1 MDYANVAER
10 NGLTSEIA
18 YFAENT
24 QCLVTIVDRFLL
36 LSDRAVGY
44 GDAVKD
50 NPFDPPQADDLRRTE
65 RLIVVCERLLSFASQ
80 GVDLPD
86 VMQSQRLSHA
96 IARLAAD
103 G

>member
-24 QCLVTIVDRFLL
+24 QVLVKIFDLFLL
-36 LSDRAVGY
+36 PSDRAVGCVA
-44 GDAVKD
+44 AVKN
-50 NPFDPPQADDLRRTE
+50 NPSAPPQADDLRRTE

-96 IARLAAD
+96 IA
-103 G
+103 